1 MLSIA
6 KGIFRSPILR
16 SFQCRTV
23 SHQLPFDLDD
33 EDEKYKDL
41 NRMYINMFAET
52 AEKMIP
58 AQKDPAKAEAEVISD
73 LDELNNEVNDLLDV
87 GYHRLNPV
95 ELEQIVK
102 SPGRFILQSL
112 SHDPYYNLALENYI
126 FTNTPIVKDDCTG
139 YSNQR
144 LLFYLNSNCVVIGKN
159 QTVWKE
165 LYLNNVLNRGYEL
178 LRRFSGGGTVV
189 HDLGNVNYSFITSR
203 DEFQREFFNT
213 LIVKW
218 LTTYYSNMPLNLNER
233 GDITFNGRKVSGSAF
248 KIAKGK
254 SYHHGTMLINS
265 NLDKFHGLLKPE
277 VIEGISWKCNSVNS
291 VRSEVTKLNIDSPQ
305 QFIDICVDGFKQYY
319 LSKQQENSEIP
330 LYYCDES
337 ATINKEIRQSMS
349 KLKSDQWKYMTGPK
363 FQVNIAKGNHSISVE
378 KGIINESTIPG
389 LVGLSFKEFTEKL
402 HDFSSIDPKL
412 IL

>member
-1 MLSIA
+1 MASIV
-6 KGIFRSPILR
+6 KEIFRSPVLK
-16 SFQCRTV
+16 SFQYRTI

-33 EDEKYKDL
+33 ADEKYKDL
-41 NRMYINMFAET
+41 NRMYIDMFAET
-52 AEKMIP
+52 SDTMILSRNDS
-58 AQKDPAKAEAEVISD
+58 AQSKAEVTSE
-73 LDELNNEVNDLLDV
+73 LDELNTEVGDLLEV

-95 ELEQIVK
+95 ELERIVE

-112 SHDPYYNLALENYI
+112 SHNPYYNLALENYI
-126 FTNTPIVKDDCTG
+126 FANTPANKGVSPG

-165 LYLNNVLNRGYEL
+165 LYLNNVINRGYEL

-203 DEFQREFFNT
+203 DEFQREFFNK

-218 LTTYYSNMPLNLNER
+218 LTNSYSNMPLNLNER
-233 GDITFNGRKVSGSAF
+233 GDITFGGRKVSGSAF

-265 NLDKFHGLLKPE
+265 NLDEFHGLLKPE
-277 VIEGISWKCNSVNS
+277 VIEGISWNCNSVNS
-291 VRSEVTKLNIDSPQ
+291 VRSEVTKLNIESPQ
-305 QFIDICVDGFKQYY
+305 QFIDICVDGFKQYFS
-319 LSKQQENSEIP
+319 SKQQETAEIP

-337 ATINKEIRQSMS
+337 VTINGEIRQSMS
-349 KLKSDQWKYMTGPK
+349 TLKSVQWKYMTGPK
-363 FQVNIAKGNHSISVE
+363 FQVNVEKGNHSISVE
-378 KGIINESTIPG
+378 KGIISESSIPG
-389 LVGLSFKEFTEKL
+389 VVGLSFKEFTEKL
-402 HDFSSIDPKL
+402 PDFNSIDPKL